1 MIKKIR
7 KLYDDKLFVA
17 ALSVIIMASPYP
29 IISGWL
35 LPRVGG
41 FWTLCYMWLTLV
53 LGLCHGLILI
63 TKMFPRLSVPDDE
76 EELKATQYKTNIE
89 KAFDEAHF
97 LK

>member
-7 KLYDDKLFVA
+7 KLYDDKHFVA
-17 ALSVIIMASPYP
+17 ALSVIIMALPYP

-41 FWTLCYMWLTLV
+41 FWTLCYWWLTSV

-63 TKMFPRLSVPDDE
+63 TKMLPKFAIPDDDDE
-76 EELKATQYKTNIE
+76 IE
-89 KAFDEAHF
+89 
-97 LK
+97 